1 MSPRPLT
8 LAHPS
13 SVSAAVTRP
22 GPTSAAGRPLCFS
35 ELPHVLP
42 RSVHNSPS
50 PSLFLSSFFLAHSC
64 AHSDSAP
71 PFLPPAS
78 ALLQPTKLREPALP
92 GGPPRPGPFS
102 RARERRTPR
111 ALSALRTLHFSVCSS
126 CRRRTMRRCDPRF
139 CTRSPVPYVR
149 SPRAATRASRCDPPP
164 RIAHHDR
171 VQPIAH
177 RASRHIASHHTS
189 VSILADW
196 LRTSIHAVTVRLLY
210 ARSPRFPAFPHS
222 RTRPRPHSQA
232 PARPHGRQATVPRE
246 QCTRYIR
253 THPRLFVTR
262 PRPQWAVANCCA
274 QLMCASRVRPASCLP
289 ISIRISPA
297 LSPEPAS
304 LGPQPCVS
312 P

>member
-71 PFLPPAS
+71 PVPPARLRAS
-78 ALLQPTKLREPALP
+78 AAHQAT
-92 GGPPRPGPFS
+92 
-102 RARERRTPR
+102 RACTS
-111 ALSALRTLHFSVCSS
+111 SALRTPYFSVCSS
-126 CRRRTMRRCDPRF
+126 RRRRTMRRCDPRF

-189 VSILADW
+189 ADW

-210 ARSPRFPAFPHS
+210 ARSPRARRFPAFPHS

-289 ISIRISPA
+289 ITIRISPA